1 MARTGFEKLLVYQLA
16 EEISDLAWQAARDWD
31 QLAQD
36 TVGKQLI
43 IAADNIGTYIAQG
56 TGRSSYAEN
65 KKSAK
70 MARGY
75 LFEVRHWLRTVQ
87 KRELLSEDEMSSF
100 RELTDQLMPKL
111 GAYINSIGKTRE
123 NQQLTT
129 H

>member
-16 EEISDLAWQAARDWD
+16 EELSDLAWQAARDWD
-31 QLAQD
+31 KLAQD

-43 IAADNIGTYIAQG
+43 IAADHIGAYIAEG
-56 TGRSSYAEN
+56 TGRASYAEN

-75 LFEVRHWLRTVQ
+75 LFEVRHWLRTAQ
-87 KRELLSEDEMSSF
+87 KRELLSEDKMSLF
-100 RELTDQLMPKL
+100 RELIDQLMPKL

-123 NQQLTT
+123 NLQLTT

>member
-31 QLAQD
+31 KMAQD

-43 IAADNIGTYIAQG
+43 IAADNIGAYIAEG
-56 TGRSSYAEN
+56 TGCGSYAEN
-65 KKSAK
+65 KKFAK

-75 LFEVRHWLRTVQ
+75 LFEVKHWLRTAQ
-87 KRELLSEDEMSSF
+87 KRELLSEDQMSSF
-100 RELTDQLMPKL
+100 RALIDQLTPKL
-111 GAYINSIGKTRE
+111 IAYINSIGKTRE
-123 NQQLTT
+123 NQYLTT

>member
-16 EEISDLAWQAARDWD
+16 EELSDLAWQAARDWD

-36 TVGKQLI
+36 TVGKHLI
-43 IAADNIGTYIAQG
+43 IAADNIGAYIAQG

-65 KKSAK
+65 KKFAK
-70 MARGY
+70 RARGY
-75 LFEVRHWLRTVQ
+75 LFEVRHWLRTAQ
-87 KRELLSEDEMSSF
+87 KRELLSEGEMSSF
-100 RELTDQLMPKL
+100 QELTDQLMPKL

>member
-16 EEISDLAWQAARDWD
+16 EELSDLAWQAARDWD

-123 NQQLTT
+123 NQHLTT

>member
-1 MARTGFEKLLVYQLA
+1 MPRTGFEKLIVYQLA
-16 EEISDLAWQAARDWD
+16 EELSELAWQAARDWD

-36 TVGKQLI
+36 TVGKHLI
-43 IAADNIGTYIAQG
+43 NAADNIGAHIAEG
-56 TGRSSYAEN
+56 KGRASYAEN
-65 KKSAK
+65 KKFAK

-75 LFEVRHWLRTVQ
+75 LFEVRHWLRMAH

-100 RELTDQLMPKL
+100 QELVDQLMPKL

-123 NQQLTT
+123 NQHITT

>member
-123 NQQLTT
+123 NQHLTT